1 MIYVSKP
8 MNDLPKEY
16 KTPLQEMTYKFLDE
30 NKILF
35 SRVENDEA
43 VTMEDCIEIDKA
55 LDMKTVKTLFLC
67 NRQKTNFYLFVTAGD
82 KPFVT
87 KNFSSALGISRVS
100 FASAEKL
107 DEIIGTKVG
116 ATTIFGVL
124 RPEAEDVTVVFDKD
138 VCEDEWYG
146 CSDGTTTGYM
156 KLRTKDVLEKLLPYS
171 KHRYTVIDV

>member
-1 MIYVSKP
+1 MIHVSQP
-8 MNDLPKEY
+8 MTDLPSEY

-30 NKILF
+30 NHIPF
-35 SRVENDEA
+35 QRVENDEA

-67 NRQKTNFYLFVTAGD
+67 NRQKTSFYLFVTAGD

-100 FASAEKL
+100 FASAEML

-124 RPEAEDVTVVFDKD
+124 RPEAEDVRVVFDKE
-138 VCEDEWYG
+138 VCDDEWYG

-156 KLRTKDVLEKLLPYS
+156 KLKTSDILEKLLPYT
-171 KHRYTVIDV
+171 KHSCTVINI